1 MEEYPILFSGP
12 MVRAILEDRKT
23 MTRRVL
29 KPQPKVIH
37 AIHPD
42 ASITTNCI
50 FRKGDQRIHCPY
62 GQPGDR
68 LWVRETWSAWTGGM
82 TSCGEERDIIKGK
95 IDLETQSPQIEYKAT
110 SQSEGPWRPS
120 IFMPRWASRIR
131 LEVTDVRVERLNE
144 ISEEDAIAEGFDLKL
159 CEAVLYAAAG
169 EVEPDEAYWVTDAD
183 HEDLGEGYLCHDCAK
198 ALQEKNPGSH
208 ISYGCCPESDGPAM
222 CEVCYRPLY
231 LSLTE
236 YGIERELFLECPS
249 DEDRKNF
256 AASGSDACIA
266 AMIASGY
273 CDLRDHHRGRLAQI
287 GFATLWDSLNEK
299 RGFSWKNNPWVW
311 VVSFERVNA

>member
-1 MEEYPILFSGP
+1 MKERPILFSGP
-12 MVRAILEDRKT
+12 MVRAILDGRKK
-23 MTRRVL
+23 MTRRVVKYPPFDSCDEGIL
-29 KPQPKVIH
+29 SEW
-37 AIHPD
+37 AIGNI
-42 ASITTNCI
+42 A
-50 FRKGDQRIHCPY
+50 CPY
-62 GQPGDR
+62 GQKGDR
-68 LWVRETWSAWTGGM
+68 LWVRETWKPINHAQRTDETYVRYAADEGLLA
-82 TSCGEERDIIKGK
+82 IKHEMK
-95 IDLETQSPQIEYKAT
+95 MDVPTK
-110 SQSEGPWRPS
+110 WRPS

-131 LEVTDVRVERLNE
+131 LEVTDVRVERLND

-159 CEAVLYAAAG
+159 CEDVLYAAAG

-208 ISYGCCPESDGPAM
+208 ISYCCCPESDGPAM

-236 YGIERELFLECPS
+236 YGIERELFLECPI

-266 AMIASGY
+266 AMIAGGHG
-273 CDLRDHHRGRLAQI
+273 DLKEEHHGRLAQI
-287 GFATLWDSLNEK
+287 GFATLWDSIYEKQGHAWSKNE
-299 RGFSWKNNPWVW
+299 WVW
-311 VVSFERVNA
+311 VVSFVKR